1 MGVIIVLENLL
12 IILLKQC
19 IIYIEDI
26 VRTDRGDLMLIPEYK
41 GVCDVEKIFRFYFK
55 TLTNKVCNLIQFDNL
70 TDHIDE
76 EYLKEQL
83 VLEGRVCFTEFNHNL
98 YACKGNPGGEPNVY
112 YLPTLFVIANPV
124 LGSKQVTIRNKDG
137 STDVSGLTGILVGL
151 SHADLELEG
160 DIHGGLYDLIYTYSG
175 LLADNLVSL
184 NCAQIN
190 SRVQVAYVG
199 DTEALA
205 NTAEKVL
212 KDLYNG
218 TPYKVL
224 SQDILNKLTVNPV
237 TSSGANT
244 TIMSLIEAH
253 AQIISDFYSELGISY
268 NSNRKREYVSQ
279 TENSMDTGSLNLNI
293 DTIINSIKDGIDQVN
308 ELFGTDIKV
317 HLDENAYENVMNASL
332 DTDSVDGIID
342 RNDDTIDDKM
352 SDPLDEKEGD
362 EDVQE

>member
-1 MGVIIVLENLL
+1 
-12 IILLKQC
+12 
-19 IIYIEDI
+19 
-26 VRTDRGDLMLIPEYK
+26 MLIPEYK

-55 TLTNKVCNLIQFDNL
+55 TLTNKVCNLIQFEDL

-83 VLEGRVCFTEFNHNL
+83 VLTGRVCFTEFNNHL
-98 YACKGNPGGEPNVY
+98 YACKGNPGGEPNAY

-124 LGSKQVTIRNKDG
+124 LGSKDVVVRNKDG
-137 STDVSGLTGILVGL
+137 STDVSSLTGILVGL

-190 SRVQVAYVG
+190 SRVQVAFIG

-268 NSNRKREYVSQ
+268 NSNRKREYVSS

-317 HLDENAYENVMNASL
+317 HLDENAYENIMNASL

-352 SDPLDEKEGD
+352 SDPLDEKEG
-362 EDVQE
+362 EENVSE